1 VPRRGPCDWRDR
13 HRLWRPAADLYR
25 RGAPAG
31 TDLADFVSGVFR
43 AKIRFIG
50 AGTIGVAAIWTL
62 LRVIG
67 PIVRGIAGA
76 GGEPRARRKAAG
88 LDLTERGTCPSAL
101 SGARSSR

>member
-1 VPRRGPCDWRDR
+1 
-13 HRLWRPAADLYR
+13 LASAADLHR
-25 RGAPAG
+25 RWSASG

-67 PIVRGIAGA
+67 PIVRGS
-76 GGEPRARRKAAG
+76 RARSPPAARVRQGYAG
-88 LDLTERGTCPSAL
+88 LALTERDLPIGL
-101 SGARSSR
+101 VGARSWR